1 MTTVQQWGRKESL
14 IWPPRGYLY
23 TLGAFFLALVATGLF
38 VYIRFQYGLSPLER
52 YYLPYYLRSQIAG
65 LTHPASTYQMLY
77 VSDGVSLGR
86 AALEADVQPGSTVQT
101 GGRPLPL
108 TLTPQAAVHA
118 TYFLL
123 REAPRSYPNKV
134 IHAWIAHW
142 IYADVPPVQTVFD
155 AVHLRRLGVSPAASV
170 FHPQRHQAHQA
181 TTLWTP
187 PQRPGPGRCKVL

>member
-77 VSDGVSLGR
+77 G
-86 AALEADVQPGSTVQT
+86 
-101 GGRPLPL
+101 
-108 TLTPQAAVHA
+108 
-118 TYFLL
+118 F
-123 REAPRSYPNKV
+123 
-134 IHAWIAHW
+134 
-142 IYADVPPVQTVFD
+142 
-155 AVHLRRLGVSPAASV
+155 
-170 FHPQRHQAHQA
+170 
-181 TTLWTP
+181 
-187 PQRPGPGRCKVL
+187 